1 MYSRVQGS
9 EVRGQRSEVRGQ
21 RKVRYIEGL
30 LAWVGSI
37 RLTERL
43 RLYIEQDP
51 RSGSFKNKSS
61 LQKLLL
67 SELADANLAEIFVGL
82 EARWLI

>member
-1 MYSRVQGS
+1 MHTIGILFKIVGTMY
-9 EVRGQRSEVRGQ
+9 
-21 RKVRYIEGL
+21 L
-30 LAWVGSI
+30 
-37 RLTERL
+37 
-43 RLYIEQDP
+43 EQDP